1 MPNSIRQ
8 MNQIAEELLS
18 TLIYIV
24 GERYIPRV
32 GEVTHEDC
40 VKNEIVQLLCITD
53 MAHSQL
59 TKYLAEDGNFLFIFT
74 IFIIKVHIF

>member
-1 MPNSIRQ
+1 

-32 GEVTHEDC
+32 GEVSHEDC

-59 TKYLAEDGNFLFIFT
+59 TKYLAEDGNFFFNFSPFFSILGTF
-74 IFIIKVHIF
+74 

>member
-1 MPNSIRQ
+1 

-59 TKYLAEDGNFLFIFT
+59 TKYLAEDGNFLLIFNHFFSLLGT
-74 IFIIKVHIF
+74 FYF

>member
-1 MPNSIRQ
+1 

-32 GEVTHEDC
+32 GEVSHEDC

-59 TKYLAEDGNFLFIFT
+59 TKYLAEDGNFIFILT
-74 IFIIKVHIF
+74 IFIITLVCN